1 MSISDEQRAL
11 VADGNVAKINV
22 RFAELEKEIRALR
35 ENQKVLENVVGNCN
49 NMIQAQTN
57 MIQKLWVQKYG
68 TGET

>member
-11 VADGNVAKINV
+11 VADGNVQKINV
-22 RFAELEKEIRALR
+22 RFAELEKEIRTLR
-35 ENQKVLENVVGNCN
+35 EDQKVLENMVGNCN

-57 MIQKLWVQKYG
+57 MIQQLWVQKYG